1 VKKNKQL
8 SSGLAAAVAVAAL
21 LGTSAFAD
29 SRHADETSWRDGG
42 RRDRAE
48 SRGRGNETR
57 NDRDWNR
64 DGDRNRGNDRD
75 RDHDRDRN
83 DSYRNDRSDRNDRQP
98 YFANGRVSRV
108 DRDRDGYRVWVGGAR
123 YPFYVPSRYYNRDR
137 FRIGVSIQLGGY
149 YNPAGYYDYY
159 DGRSGRGYDRADLR
173 GVVESVDYRRDA
185 FVVRDGRRYITVFS
199 TDNLRRRELR
209 RGDVVDV
216 YGSWARNGVFRAYDV
231 DVVGY

>member
-8 SSGLAAAVAVAAL
+8 SFGLAAAVAVAPL

-29 SRHADETSWRDGG
+29 SRHADETSWRNGG
-42 RRDRAE
+42 RRDRGE
-48 SRGRGNETR
+48 DRRRGDETR
-57 NDRDWNR
+57 NDRDW
-64 DGDRNRGNDRD
+64 DRNGNRD

-83 DSYRNDRSDRNDRQP
+83 DSYRNERQP
-98 YFANGRVSRV
+98 YFAHGRVSRV
-108 DRDRDGYRVWVGGAR
+108 DRDRDGYRVWVGSER
-123 YPFYVPSRYYNRDR
+123 YPFYVPSRHYQRDR
-137 FRIGVSIQLGGY
+137 FRVGVVIQLGGY

-185 FVVRDGRRYITVFS
+185 FVVRTGRRYVTVFS
-199 TDNLRRRELR
+199 TDNLRRREMR

-216 YGSWARNGVFRAYDV
+216 YGSWTRDGVFRAYDV
-231 DVVGY
+231 DVIR